1 MSSKTPKSPLSPV
14 LEAGDHFLQTY
25 GDTLQKLGNL
35 LKGIGENVP
44 VVGVGLKIVGFFA
57 AKAGAAGVD
66 KKQGSQDLR
75 DTLEGFLKDLEYT
88 LPVLEKYDEEDKRE
102 SKLTFQVKVSLQA
115 CHEWAQLIE
124 NKKETKDLN
133 VVIKKHA
140 EELKNAIA
148 RETLEQSI
156 RANKRLKAIEAISKL
171 DKKKPWEYFAD
182 GKTLFAQKKWMDAKT
197 NLLHYRQYVAE
208 GKVGVMSDENPDG
221 VKNPKEDRHLLYLA
235 YIQDKLTAED
245 PLLSKTP
252 EDPLLSVASPIQN
265 KYWVEWKAWQKK
277 YGTPD
282 R

>member
-1 MSSKTPKSPLSPV
+1 MSKTPKSPISPV

-25 GDTLQKLGNL
+25 GNTLQKLGNL

-57 AKAGAAGVD
+57 AKAGTAGVD
-66 KKQGSQDLR
+66 KKQGQQELR
-75 DTLEGFLKDLEYT
+75 DTLEGFLKDLEST
-88 LPVLEKYDEEDKRE
+88 LPVLEKYDEESKRE

-124 NKKETKDLN
+124 NKKETKDLAPT
-133 VVIKKHA
+133 IKKHA
-140 EELKNAIA
+140 EELKNAIS
-148 RETLEQSI
+148 RENLEQAI
-156 RANKRLKAIEAISKL
+156 RANKRLIAIEAISKL
-171 DKKKPWEYFAD
+171 DKKKPWEYFSD
-182 GKTLFAQKKWMDAKT
+182 GKTFFAQKKWMDAKT
-197 NLLHYRQYVAE
+197 NLLHYRSFVEQ
-208 GKVGVMSDENPDG
+208 KTPVMSDDNPNG
-221 VKNPKEDRHLLYLA
+221 VKDPKEDRHLLYLA

-245 PLLSKTP
+245 PLLSKLP

-265 KYWVEWKAWQKK
+265 LYWAQWKEWKKK